1 MRRYVLVVTGLV
13 LLLWLLAGLQSVGG
27 AGATYTV
34 NSTADPGGSGC
45 NPTECTF
52 REAIAAA
59 AANPGTDTVVFDIPH
74 TDPNYGHNTAGVW
87 TIILSELLSV
97 SPSLSGDIVDG
108 TTQAANYGSDTN
120 PYGPEIEISGEGLD
134 PLSGYS
140 CWPFYGSGNLITG
153 LAINRCPA
161 YGIFISGGDDNTFIG
176 NYIGVDATGTQP
188 AGVGYEGILL
198 GNDAQLNH
206 IGNSSPGGGN
216 IISGN
221 SGGGIRLFGST
232 TTGNVIEG
240 NYIGTDRTGTA
251 PLGNDYGIRI
261 ESAAYDNTIGP
272 GNIIAYNGGHGVEVD
287 GASTSGNTITQNSI
301 HNNGGLGIQL
311 SDGGNGDLAHP
322 DLNNPADCTSVT
334 GQAMPN
340 ATIEVFS
347 DANGQ
352 GRFWEDGSVD
362 WNGQVF
368 TFYPTAGRVRGR
380 MVTATVTDPA
390 TGNTSPFSDP
400 VHSGCAEVF
409 LPLVLKNQ

>member
-1 MRRYVLVVTGLV
+1 MKRYVLVVTSLV
-13 LLLWLLAGLQSVGG
+13 LLLWLVPGLQSVGG

-34 NSTADPGGSGC
+34 NSTADPGDGICDS
-45 NPTECTF
+45 TECTF
-52 REAIAAA
+52 REAILAAA
-59 AANPGTDTVVFDIPH
+59 ADPGTDTVAFHIPDS
-74 TDPNYGHNTAGVW
+74 DPNYGHNTAGVW
-87 TIILSELLSV
+87 SIILSSSLDDYPY
-97 SPSLSGDIVDG
+97 PSADIVDG

-161 YGIFISGGDDNTFIG
+161 YGIFISSGDDNTFIG

-188 AGVGYEGILL
+188 AGVGLNGILL
-198 GNDAQLNH
+198 GNGAQLNH

-216 IISGN
+216 LISGN
-221 SGGGIRLFGST
+221 SGGGIRLFAST

-240 NYIGTDRTGTA
+240 NYIGTDRTGTT
-251 PLGNDYGIRI
+251 PLGNNYGIRI
-261 ESAAYDNTIGP
+261 HGDAYDNTIGP
-272 GNIIAYNGGHGVEVD
+272 GNIIAYNSGYGVEVD

-301 HNNGGLGIQL
+301 HSNGGLGIQL
-311 SDGGNGDLAHP
+311 SNGGNGNMAHP

-347 DANGQ
+347 DADGQ

-368 TFYPTAGRVRGR
+368 TFTPASGLVRGR

-390 TGNTSPFSDP
+390 TRNTSPFSDP